1 MSGPLPQIEELPDR
15 ADALATFLR
24 SAGNAPLLI
33 TPDDGPGCS
42 LFMALAA
49 LHWTGET
56 GLVRPDDRL
65 HAVWFAAETSAAV
78 IERTAGAEPAF
89 RFVGPKMETP
99 QKVPLEGVVVV
110 DEPFVRG
117 YEFRERWCALAH
129 FLVVTQGRGA
139 LLALFAQRAP
149 EVGHVQR
156 WLLELFQG
164 PIPKG
169 ADALHS
175 AWFSVTGAGFLFP
188 PAAFA
193 SDAPRGWTYLELG
206 ERQED

>member
-1 MSGPLPQIEELPDR
+1 MSGSAPRIEELPDR
-15 ADALATFLR
+15 ADALAAFLR
-24 SAGNAPLLI
+24 AAGSAPLLVA
-33 TPDDGPGCS
+33 PDDSPGCS

-78 IERTAGAEPAF
+78 IERASGNERAF
-89 RFVGPKMETP
+89 RFLGPKVETP
-99 QKVPLEGVVVV
+99 QKVPVDGVEVV

-117 YEFRERWCALAH
+117 YEFRERWSALAH

-139 LLALFAQRAP
+139 LIALFAPRAP

-156 WLLELFQG
+156 WLLELFQR
-164 PIPKG
+164 PLPEG
-169 ADALHS
+169 ADTVYA
-175 AWFSVTGAGFLFP
+175 AWFTVTGAGFLFP

-193 SDAPRGWTYLELG
+193 SGVTRGSIYLELG
-206 ERQED
+206 ERHEA

>member
-1 MSGPLPQIEELPDR
+1 MSGPAPRIEELPDR
-15 ADALATFLR
+15 ADALAAFLR
-24 SAGNAPLLI
+24 AAGSAPLLVA
-33 TPDDGPGCS
+33 PDDGPGCS

-78 IERTAGAEPAF
+78 IERASGNERAF
-89 RFVGPKMETP
+89 RFLGPKLETP
-99 QKVPLEGVVVV
+99 QKVPVDGVEVV

-117 YEFRERWCALAH
+117 YEFRERWSALAH

-139 LLALFAQRAP
+139 VLALFAPRAP
-149 EVGHVQR
+149 EVGHIQR
-156 WLLELFQG
+156 WLLELFHG
-164 PIPKG
+164 PLPEG
-169 ADALHS
+169 ADALHA
-175 AWFSVTGAGFLFP
+175 AWFTVTGAGFLFP

-193 SDAPRGWTYLELG
+193 SDVSRGWTYLELG
-206 ERQED
+206 ERHEA

>member
-1 MSGPLPQIEELPDR
+1 MSGPLPQFEELPDR

-24 SAGNAPLLI
+24 AAGNAPLLL

-78 IERTAGAEPAF
+78 IERTGGAEPAF
-89 RFVGPKMETP
+89 RFLGPRMEAP
-99 QKVPLEGVVVV
+99 QKVSLEGVVVV

-117 YEFRERWCALAH
+117 YEFRERWSALAH

-149 EVGHVQR
+149 KVGHIQR
-156 WLLELFQG
+156 WLLELFRG

-169 ADALHS
+169 ADALQA

-193 SDAPRGWTYLELG
+193 SDASRGWTYLELG
-206 ERQED
+206 ARHED

>member
-1 MSGPLPQIEELPDR
+1 MSGPLSQSVEPPDR

-117 YEFRERWCALAH
+117 YEFRERWSALAH

-164 PIPKG
+164 PIPTG
-169 ADALHS
+169 ADALHA

-193 SDAPRGWTYLELG
+193 SDSSRGWTYLELG
-206 ERQED
+206 VRHED